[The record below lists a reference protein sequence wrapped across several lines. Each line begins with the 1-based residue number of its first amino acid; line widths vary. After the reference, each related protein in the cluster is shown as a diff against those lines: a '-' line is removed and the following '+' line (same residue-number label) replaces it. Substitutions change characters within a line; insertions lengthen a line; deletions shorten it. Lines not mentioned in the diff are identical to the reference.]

1 MTRILGIL
9 IEKNKGYT
17 VRRVQEVLSE
27 FCCAIRTRLGIN
39 SYDEGE
45 CSSRGIIL
53 IDVPKGEKADE
64 IRAKLEII
72 QNVTVKEIDF

>member
-1 MTRILGIL
+1 MTTIIGIL
-9 IEKNKGYT
+9 IENKGYT

-27 FCCAIRTRLGIN
+27 FCCEIRTRLGIN

-45 CSSRGIIL
+45 CSSRGVIL
-53 IDVPKGEKADE
+53 IDVPNREKADE
-64 IRAKLEII
+64 IRAELEII